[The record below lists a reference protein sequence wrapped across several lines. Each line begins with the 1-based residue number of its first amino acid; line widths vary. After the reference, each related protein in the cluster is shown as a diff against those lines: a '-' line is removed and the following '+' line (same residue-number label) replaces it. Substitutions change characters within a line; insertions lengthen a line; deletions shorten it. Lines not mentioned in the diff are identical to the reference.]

1 MFTDSQRSIIS
12 ELRDTPIPETRH
24 DYLDIEADLERLSYL
39 GLVECETLHG
49 TDSMDRDFSV
59 DVWTLTDRG
68 HRIAERHG
76 IHGTLL
82 SSDHDLEDDMILATQ
97 GWK

>member
-12 ELRDTPIPETRH
+12 ELRDTPIPETH
-24 DYLDIEADLERLSYL
+24 SGFAGIEADLERLRHR
-39 GLVECETLHG
+39 GIVECETIHG

-82 SSDHDLEDDMILATQ
+82 SSDQDLEDDMILATQ